1 MDYFQQ
7 QLYYWTHM
15 LDDAFGSKSIL
26 TEGKHWPE
34 DYIKTAYNTI
44 KASQLGQQAWYTDE
58 YISQDLNNIVQEF
71 GPLSHK
77 NSNLGFFATIIRW
90 FIQYSGDSHQK
101 YQEFLETKLDKI
113 IRTLQVVLQD
123 ISPEE
128 KDKLKKAPYDEFE
141 KIQEQYDEKIKNS
154 DTDYEGE
161 ERNEYDI
168 YFIKSYE
175 QLNEMFGGDKTGYK
189 GESEWC
195 HTNGQSTY
203 DSWTSNKTKFFFV
216 LAKNGWENIT
226 PPPPET
232 TNAYDEYG
240 TSLIAILV
248 SKNGK
253 LLNAT
258 LRWNHNIDPSQTVQG
273 TSTDRAFLTFK
284 SLSDT
289 VGMDV
294 KNKVLETLKNEAV
307 YSKYSTVIYEGDN
320 IRCVVENKH
329 LHWVDN
335 NDNEIPV
342 PQKITGN
349 FVIHTAEITGDEED
363 VDSADPY
370 LSEAQVINVESLEN
384 SPFEVDGKFEIVG
397 NLSLKD
403 GPKKVKKFVCF
414 KNNLIRNLQ
423 YFPEIANE
431 IYIFSCENMTSLV
444 GITNKAVRTLYIS
457 SCPKLVSLE
466 SAPIRVSESLF
477 IYNCK
482 NLKEINANIRKAKKL
497 SCISCTGMTS
507 LKGAP
512 KEIKNIEILGCI
524 SLKSFVGLPNK
535 IDGNFIASDI
545 NSNSLIGAPEYI
557 GGDVSIKYFK
567 KLNQPEGFPKYIGGD
582 LIIDRN
588 NEVVNNMVK
597 MLPIEIKGEIKVK

>member
-44 KASQLGQQAWYTDE
+44 KASQLGQQTWYTDE
-58 YISQDLNNIVQEF
+58 YIRQDLNNIVQEF

-90 FIQYSGDSHQK
+90 FIQYSGDSRQK

-113 IRTLQVVLQD
+113 IRTMQVVLQD

-128 KDKLKKAPYDEFE
+128 KDKLKKVPYDEFE

-154 DTDYEGE
+154 DTGYEGE

-168 YFIKSYE
+168 YFMKSYE

-189 GESEWC
+189 GKSEWC

-216 LAKNGWENIT
+216 LAKKGWENIT

-307 YSKYSTVIYEGDN
+307 YSKYSAVIYEGDN

-335 NDNEIPV
+335 NDNEIPI
-342 PQKITGN
+342 PKKIVGN

-363 VDSADPY
+363 VDGADPY

-384 SPFEVDGKFEIVG
+384 SPLEVDGKFEIVG

-431 IYIFSCENMTSLV
+431 IYIFNCENITSLV
-444 GITNKAVRTLYIS
+444 GITNKAARTLYIS
-457 SCPKLVSLE
+457 CCQKLVSLE

-535 IDGNFIASDI
+535 IDGNFSASDI
-545 NSNSLIGAPEYI
+545 NSNSLIGAPEYV
-557 GGDVSIKYFK
+557 GGNVNIKYFK